1 MIGCTDYDI
10 ACHFATMPISMTR
23 EESLLW
29 ILHDLQSLL
38 WILHLCKCFYSERD
52 LLGLDGS
59 LISTSTENDFD
70 MSFIDGVSD
79 ILYIKILF

>member
-23 EESLLW
+23 EE
-29 ILHDLQSLL
+29 SLL